1 MNEEMKE
8 EIEITK
14 EEIKNKIDQLVE
26 KIFLI
31 LKFEENLYIC
41 DSAIMSSWM
50 TLISNNCDKEVA
62 LKRLESA
69 FNEVKEKMNNFYNT

>member
-1 MNEEMKE
+1 MNE

-26 KIFLI
+26 EIFLI

-62 LKRLESA
+62 LKRLDTA